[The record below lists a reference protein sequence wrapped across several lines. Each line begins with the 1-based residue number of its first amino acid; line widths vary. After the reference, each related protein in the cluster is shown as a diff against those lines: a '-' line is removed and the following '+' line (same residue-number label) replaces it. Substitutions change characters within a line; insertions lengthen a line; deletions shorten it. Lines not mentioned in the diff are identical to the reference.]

1 VHDHGVTCRTGSRES
16 RAPDGRTDASSLL
29 VAHRARPT
37 CDRGDVRQHQGVPL
51 PRGRALQVGPSTAR
65 STTLARR
72 QCEHSP
78 QGGPAWSSARGVD
91 LRSDALREWLRVANV
106 RQLERAP
113 QRLADFGRLACT
125 PQRSPERSERFRVLE
140 ARWRVL
146 EPGACLLELLCPSP
160 PRSPPRVSS
169 DPGVRSPRQS
179 QVSVQVDLVDQSALE
194 ELSADVGG
202 AKRSRL
208 LLARPSLRQRRLG
221 SVPPRKRAT
230 ASQQ

>member
-1 VHDHGVTCRTGSRES
+1 MSRF
-16 RAPDGRTDASSLL
+16 
-29 VAHRARPT
+29 V
-37 CDRGDVRQHQGVPL
+37 C
-51 PRGRALQVGPSTAR
+51 PSTAR

-72 QCEHSP
+72 RCERSP
-78 QGGPAWSSARGVD
+78 QDGPAWSSARGVD
-91 LRSDALREWLRVANV
+91 LRTDALREWLRAANV

-113 QRLADFGRLACT
+113 QRLAGVGRLACT
-125 PQRSPERSERFRVLE
+125 PQRSPERSERFRVGR
-140 ARWRVL
+140 A
-146 EPGACLLELLCPSP
+146 GACSSRAHASSSCSVPSR
-160 PRSPPRVSS
+160 PRSPPQVSS
-169 DPGVRSPRQS
+169 DPGVRSPPQS

-208 LLARPSLRQRRLG
+208 LLARPSLSQRRLG